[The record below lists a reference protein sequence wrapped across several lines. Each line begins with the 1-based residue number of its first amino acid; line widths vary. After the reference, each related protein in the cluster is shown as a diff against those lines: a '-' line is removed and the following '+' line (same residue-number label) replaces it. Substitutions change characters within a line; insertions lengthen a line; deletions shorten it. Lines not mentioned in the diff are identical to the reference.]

1 MTSTRPTRTSRSTTV
16 APERSSTRSFRGD
29 IQGLR
34 ALAVVAVILDHLL
47 AWPSGG
53 FLGVDVFFVISGF
66 IITSLLLRQHDKRG
80 RISFAEFYRKRVKR
94 ILPAS
99 TAVLLVTVL
108 ASWMVFLSG
117 RASAIAWDS
126 IAAFFFVANWRF
138 AATDTD
144 YWAADSAVSP
154 VQHYWSLG
162 VEEQFYVVWPILLTL
177 GLALSL
183 RLRGPGRY
191 RGILTAILVVITVGS
206 FAWAMA
212 DTAGNA
218 AVAYFSTL
226 SRAWELGIGALLA
239 VATPLLRR
247 IPDAARPVM
256 AYAGL
261 AVIAYG
267 LFALSSESPIPAPG
281 SAIPVVGAALV
292 IAGGTGG
299 TQRFLWPLTN
309 PVSRYLGD
317 ISYSLY
323 LWHFPVIVILAAV
336 SDTAGLG
343 YPIIVLVLT
352 LGLSVLSYHG
362 LEDPI
367 RRSHWLE
374 PGAAAR
380 RKKKRARRRPGFGA
394 STGTKVAALGTAA
407 LLTVTFISLAVV
419 RQQEIQEA
427 SRIAPGPAA
436 SGEEDPAV
444 DAVLADGDLG
454 ALQGQI
460 RDALGATSWPAL
472 DPAIDGLE
480 RSAVPVEDGQ
490 GCGRTDVANPRSCS
504 FGDSRKP
511 TIMVLGDSTGITLL
525 PTVRAMFEAT
535 HHIRGLTFAGCA
547 VMDVPVGLPRRV
559 HRGRM
564 PGLPGAGD
572 RRDPGGEAGDPVRQQ
587 QLRADPQ
594 ARLEGHGRRRGGRVV
609 RGRPEHGR
617 PGPRQRRQGRPGLV
631 PADRPA
637 ARDVR
642 DEGLDAR
649 RLPGLD
655 TGRLEGGGP
664 RAGGRGRRDGHRLR
678 RHLVAVL
685 LGGELPVLRR
695 QNAHQARQ
703 RPHHAA
709 VRGRHHAGVPADA
722 RRGAGGR
729 PGLIHGHG
737 SGASV
742 LARAHDDDGRRAGA
756 RRPSVRTG
764 AATPGAS

>member
-1 MTSTRPTRTSRSTTV
+1 MTRTRPNRTSRSTTV
-16 APERSSTRSFRGD
+16 APEGSSTRSFRGD

-34 ALAVVAVILDHLL
+34 ALAVIAVILDHLL

-80 RISFAEFYRKRVKR
+80 RISFADFYRKRVKR

-126 IAAFFFVANWRF
+126 VAAFFFVANWRF

-183 RLRGPGRY
+183 RFRGPGRY
-191 RGILTAILVVITVGS
+191 RGILTAILVVVTVGS

-226 SRAWELGIGALLA
+226 SRAWELGVGALLA
-239 VATPLLRR
+239 VGTPLLRR
-247 IPDAARPVM
+247 IPDAVRPVM

-299 TQRFLWPLTN
+299 AQRFLWPLTN

-343 YPIIVLVLT
+343 YPVIVLVLT

-380 RKKKRARRRPGFGA
+380 RRKKRARRRPGFGA

-436 SGEEDPAV
+436 SGEADAADPAV
-444 DAVLADGDLG
+444 LAAGDLG
-454 ALQGQI
+454 ALQVQI

-480 RSAVPVEDGQ
+480 KSAVPVEDGQ

-547 VMDVPVGLPRRV
+547 VMDVEWDFPDASTKGGCLDFREQAIAAIQEEKPEILFVSNSYGQILKLASKATGDDAVAEWSAGVQSTVGQVRDSVGKVVLVSSPPTGQPLETCATKV
-559 HRGRM
+559 ST
-564 PGLPGAGD
+564 PADCQASIPGAWKVGD
-572 RRDPGGEAGDPVRQQ
+572 RAQEDAATAMGIAYVDTSSLFCWEERCPSFVGSTPTKRDSVHTT
-587 QLRADPQ
+587 PQ
-594 ARLEGHGRRRGGRVV
+594 Y
-609 RGRPEHGR
+609 
-617 PGPRQRRQGRPGLV
+617 
-631 PADRPA
+631 
-637 ARDVR
+637 
-642 DEGLDAR
+642 
-649 RLPGLD
+649 
-655 TGRLEGGGP
+655 
-664 RAGGRGRRDGHRLR
+664 
-678 RHLVAVL
+678 
-685 LGGELPVLRR
+685 
-695 QNAHQARQ
+695 
-703 RPHHAA
+703 AA
-709 VRGRHHAGVPADA
+709 VITPAFRQMLDEALAGVPA
-722 RRGAGGR
+722 
-729 PGLIHGHG
+729 
-737 SGASV
+737 
-742 LARAHDDDGRRAGA
+742 
-756 RRPSVRTG
+756 
-764 AATPGAS
+764 

>member
-1 MTSTRPTRTSRSTTV
+1 MSSSTSRRTTGSTTV
-16 APERSSTRSFRGD
+16 APEGSGTRSFRGD

-126 IAAFFFVANWRF
+126 VAAFFFVANWRF

-183 RLRGPGRY
+183 RFRGPGRY
-191 RGILTAILVVITVGS
+191 RGILTAILLVVTVGS

-226 SRAWELGIGALLA
+226 SRAWELGVGALLA

-247 IPDAARPVM
+247 IPDAARPVI
-256 AYAGL
+256 AWAGL
-261 AVIAYG
+261 AVVAYG
-267 LFALSSESPIPAPG
+267 LFALSSASPIPAPG
-281 SAIPVVGAALV
+281 SVVPVVGAALV

-299 TQRFLWPLTN
+299 AQRFLWPLTN

-336 SDTAGLG
+336 ADTSGLG
-343 YPIIVLVLT
+343 YPVIVLVLT

-380 RKKKRARRRPGFGA
+380 RKKRRARRRPGFGA

-427 SRIAPGPAA
+427 SRIATGPASSA
-436 SGEEDPAV
+436 SAVDPA
-444 DAVLADGDLG
+444 DPAVLADGDLG

-460 RDALGATSWPAL
+460 RDALQATSWPAL

-480 RSAVPVEDGQ
+480 ESAVPVEDGQ
-490 GCGRTDVANPRSCS
+490 GCGRTDTGNPRSCS

-525 PTVRAMFEAT
+525 PTVRALFEAT
-535 HHIRGLTFAGCA
+535 HHIRGLTSAGCA
-547 VMDVPVGLPRRV
+547 VMDVDWDFPDATTKSSCLAFREAAITAIREEQPEMLFVSNSYGQVLKLASKATGDDAVAEWSAGVQSTVGQVRDSVGQVVLVSSPPVGQPLETCATKVSTPADCQASI
-559 HRGRM
+559 
-564 PGLPGAGD
+564 PGAWKVGD
-572 RRDPGGEAGDPVRQQ
+572 RSQRDAATALGVPYVDTSSLFCWEEKCPAFVGSTPTKRDSVHTTPQYASVITPAFRQMLDEA
-587 QLRADPQ
+587 LA
-594 ARLEGHGRRRGGRVV
+594 A
-609 RGRPEHGR
+609 
-617 PGPRQRRQGRPGLV
+617 V
-631 PADRPA
+631 PA
-637 ARDVR
+637 
-642 DEGLDAR
+642 
-649 RLPGLD
+649 
-655 TGRLEGGGP
+655 
-664 RAGGRGRRDGHRLR
+664 
-678 RHLVAVL
+678 
-685 LGGELPVLRR
+685 
-695 QNAHQARQ
+695 
-703 RPHHAA
+703 
-709 VRGRHHAGVPADA
+709 
-722 RRGAGGR
+722 
-729 PGLIHGHG
+729 
-737 SGASV
+737 
-742 LARAHDDDGRRAGA
+742 
-756 RRPSVRTG
+756 
-764 AATPGAS
+764 

>member
-1 MTSTRPTRTSRSTTV
+1 MTTTSARPSTSGGTGRTASV
-16 APERSSTRSFRGD
+16 VPEGSSTRSFRGD

-34 ALAVVAVILDHLL
+34 ALAVIAVILDHLL

-66 IITSLLLRQHDKRG
+66 IITSLLLRQHDKLG

-99 TAVLLVTVL
+99 TAVLLVTVG

-126 IAAFFFVANWRF
+126 VAAFFFVANWRF

-162 VEEQFYVVWPILLTL
+162 VEEQFYVVWPILLTI

-183 RLRGPGRY
+183 RFRGAGRY
-191 RGILTAILVVITVGS
+191 HGILTAILLVVTVGS

-218 AVAYFSTL
+218 AVAYFSTF

-247 IPDAARPVM
+247 LPDAARPVL
-256 AYAGL
+256 AWSGL

-267 LFALSSESPIPAPG
+267 LFALSSASPIPAPG
-281 SAIPVVGAALV
+281 SVIPVVGAALV

-299 TQRFLWPLTN
+299 AQRFLWPLTN

-336 SDTAGLG
+336 SDTAGIG
-343 YPIIVLVLT
+343 YPVIVLVLT

-367 RRSHWLE
+367 RRSQWLE

-380 RKKKRARRRPGFGA
+380 RAKRRSRRRPGFGP

-419 RQQEIQEA
+419 RQQEVSQA
-427 SRIAPGPAA
+427 SSLAKGPAA
-436 SGEEDPAV
+436 STGEEAPV
-444 DAVLADGDLG
+444 DAGVVAAGDLG

-460 RDALGATSWPAL
+460 RDALAATSWPAL

-480 RSAVPVEDGQ
+480 KSAVPVEDSQ
-490 GCGRTDVANPRSCS
+490 GCAHTDADNPRSCS
-504 FGDSRKP
+504 FGDVRKP

-525 PTVRAMFEAT
+525 PTVRALFEAT

-547 VMDVPVGLPRRV
+547 VMDVDWQFPDTSTKGGCLEFRDQAVQAIQEEQPEILFVSNSYGQILKLASKATGDDAVAEWSAGVQSTVGKVRDSVGQVVLVSSPPVGQPLETCATKVSTPADCQASI
-559 HRGRM
+559 
-564 PGLPGAGD
+564 PGAWKVGD
-572 RRDPGGEAGDPVRQQ
+572 RAQEDAATALGIPYLDTSSLFCWEERCPSFVGSTPTKRDSVHTTPQYAAVITPAFKQMLDEA
-587 QLRADPQ
+587 LA
-594 ARLEGHGRRRGGRVV
+594 A
-609 RGRPEHGR
+609 
-617 PGPRQRRQGRPGLV
+617 
-631 PADRPA
+631 PA
-637 ARDVR
+637 A
-642 DEGLDAR
+642 
-649 RLPGLD
+649 
-655 TGRLEGGGP
+655 
-664 RAGGRGRRDGHRLR
+664 
-678 RHLVAVL
+678 
-685 LGGELPVLRR
+685 
-695 QNAHQARQ
+695 
-703 RPHHAA
+703 
-709 VRGRHHAGVPADA
+709 
-722 RRGAGGR
+722 
-729 PGLIHGHG
+729 
-737 SGASV
+737 
-742 LARAHDDDGRRAGA
+742 
-756 RRPSVRTG
+756 
-764 AATPGAS
+764 

>member
-1 MTSTRPTRTSRSTTV
+1 MTSTRSRSSRQPTTV
-16 APERSSTRSFRGD
+16 APEGSRTSSFRGD

-66 IITSLLLRQHDKRG
+66 IITSLLLRQHDKLG
-80 RISFAEFYRKRVKR
+80 RISFADFYRKRVKR

-183 RLRGPGRY
+183 RFRGPGRY
-191 RGILTAILVVITVGS
+191 RGILTAILLVVTIGS

-212 DTAGNA
+212 DTAGDA

-247 IPDAARPVM
+247 IPDAARPVI

-267 LFALSSESPIPAPG
+267 LFALSSDSPIPAPG

-299 TQRFLWPLTN
+299 AQRFLWPLTN

-343 YPIIVLVLT
+343 YPVIVLVLT

-367 RRSHWLE
+367 RRSHWLK

-380 RKKKRARRRPGFGA
+380 RKKRRARRRPGFGA

-427 SRIAPGPAA
+427 SRLATGPAA
-436 SGEEDPAV
+436 TEGEQQDPAGT
-444 DAVLADGDLG
+444 AELAGGDLG

-460 RDALGATSWPAL
+460 RDALSATSWPAL

-480 RSAVPVEDGQ
+480 ESAVPVEDGQ
-490 GCGRTDVANPRSCS
+490 GCGRTDVSNPRSCS
-504 FGDSRKP
+504 FGDARKP

-525 PTVRAMFEAT
+525 PTVRQLFGAT
-535 HHIRGLTFAGCA
+535 HHIRGLTSAGCA
-547 VMDVPVGLPRRV
+547 VMDVEWEFPDRSTKGSCLDFRDQAVAAIQEEEPEILFVSNSYGQVLKLASKATGDDAVAEWSAGVQSTVGKVRDSVGQVVLVSSPPVGQPLETCATKVSTPADCQSSI
-559 HRGRM
+559 
-564 PGLPGAGD
+564 PGAWKVGD
-572 RRDPGGEAGDPVRQQ
+572 RAQRDAATALGIAYLDTSSLFCWEDACPSFVGSTPTKRDSVHTTPQYATTITPAFRQMLDEA
-587 QLRADPQ
+587 LA
-594 ARLEGHGRRRGGRVV
+594 A
-609 RGRPEHGR
+609 
-617 PGPRQRRQGRPGLV
+617 V
-631 PADRPA
+631 PA
-637 ARDVR
+637 
-642 DEGLDAR
+642 
-649 RLPGLD
+649 
-655 TGRLEGGGP
+655 
-664 RAGGRGRRDGHRLR
+664 
-678 RHLVAVL
+678 
-685 LGGELPVLRR
+685 
-695 QNAHQARQ
+695 
-703 RPHHAA
+703 
-709 VRGRHHAGVPADA
+709 
-722 RRGAGGR
+722 
-729 PGLIHGHG
+729 
-737 SGASV
+737 
-742 LARAHDDDGRRAGA
+742 
-756 RRPSVRTG
+756 
-764 AATPGAS
+764 